1 MDRPPRRLPS
11 APELTLA
18 QAVPPETIETAA
30 EVDPGRT
37 SMFAAFRYRD
47 FRLFWIGH
55 TVSNTGTWMEML
67 GQGWLVVELAVR
79 DGSPQ
84 LAPLYLGLVG
94 LARAIPG
101 LGLSLVA
108 GAVADR
114 TDRRQLLLMTQVI
127 AGLLALLLAT
137 LVVSGNVTIVVVI
150 LLAAVRSS
158 VFSFDVP
165 SRQSL
170 VPRLVPRHHLMSA
183 IGLNQASFNGPQI
196 VGPAVGGILIG
207 ATGGV
212 AALFFANAA
221 SYLGVV
227 VALLLMQPTPVA
239 APRERPSM
247 VESVREGLRYMRRD
261 PVIRWSIV
269 LTVTLAFFARPYIF
283 LLPAFTANVLKV
295 GATELSWL
303 MAATGVGALSG
314 SLVVATLG
322 AVRGRGRLLLL
333 ATAAA
338 GASVMAFTLQ
348 RDLAPALVMALLI
361 GLSTIAFNGLA
372 NTILQTTAP
381 DRMLGRVMSIFAMIF
396 MGIMPLGQL
405 ALGAFGSLFGIDVAL
420 FAGGSVA
427 LAAALYCAAR
437 VPAVRGLEARA
448 QVIPYPRAREAGTPA
463 E

>member
-1 MDRPPRRLPS
+1 MKDPERLPTV
-11 APELTLA
+11 APETM
-18 QAVPPETIETAA
+18 ETAA
-30 EVDPGRT
+30 EVEPGRT
-37 SMFAAFRYRD
+37 SMFAALRYRD

-55 TVSNTGTWMEML
+55 TVSNIGTWMEML
-67 GQGWLVVELAVR
+67 GQGWLVVQLAIR

-114 TDRRQLLLMTQVI
+114 TDRRQLLLITQVT
-127 AGLLALLLAT
+127 ACLLSLLMAT
-137 LVVSGNVTIVVVI
+137 LVVTNNITIAVVI

-170 VPRLVPRHHLMSA
+170 VPRLVPKHHLMSA

-196 VGPAVGGILIG
+196 VGPAMGGILI
-207 ATGGV
+207 AVTGSV
-212 AALFFANAA
+212 AGLFFANAA
-221 SYLGVV
+221 SYLAVV
-227 VALLLMQPTPVA
+227 AALLLMQPTPVPA
-239 APRERPSM
+239 QRDRPST

-261 PVIRWSIV
+261 PTIRWSIV
-269 LTVTLAFFARPYIF
+269 LAATLAFFARPYVF
-283 LLPAFTANVLKV
+283 LLPAFAASVLAV
-295 GATELSWL
+295 GATELSWI

-314 SLVVATLG
+314 SLLVATLG
-322 AVRGRGRLLLL
+322 GVRRRGRLLLL
-333 ATAAA
+333 ATGGA
-338 GASVMAFTLQ
+338 GLSLMAFTLQ
-348 RDLAPALVMALLI
+348 HDLLPALAMALLV
-361 GLSTIAFNGLA
+361 GLSTIAFNGIT

-381 DRMLGRVMSIFAMIF
+381 DPMLGRVMSVFAMIF

-448 QVIPYPRAREAGTPA
+448 RVIPHPRAREAGTPA